1 MARSRLF
8 VLWLSYWVLSVG
20 CRTDPQHPATL
31 FELPINLAHLEHLSE
46 DVVRGDSV
54 LRLVHIY
61 AEAPDYRWVDDPDE
75 GAACVDDAARAAVL
89 YLRLYELTGNDTFR
103 HTAEKLLR
111 FVLYMQRADGL
122 FYNFVYSNQLDINTT
137 HPNSRA
143 EPFGWW
149 ASRAVWA
156 LGMAADVLQEANPAL
171 ASQAA
176 RAARRA
182 LVHLDRTWL
191 VRYPRTRR
199 VQGRLLPEWLVYRY
213 GADASSE
220 LLLGLIRLQNAT
232 PDTMLARMI
241 RQLAEGMQMMQYGSM
256 ARHPYGAHA
265 SWIDTWHGW
274 GNAQTQALAAAGYL
288 QSARYEAEHFYP
300 RLLVYGWMYAMSL
313 DDSTRVQRY
322 EQIAYAVRCVAVGLI
337 RLYEQTGEVRYA
349 ILAGLAASWLTGNNE
364 AGVPMY
370 DPATGRGYDGIRG
383 PGEVNYN
390 AGAESTI
397 EALYTL
403 LEVYRH
409 EPARRWLYARG
420 TSPVEVTRDG
430 VRYAYRVFRVQE
442 KQRVRS
448 VAVVLNLSAER
459 LELLEGKALQQFLLE
474 VGRTSG
480 QYEAQAYATGF

>member
-1 MARSRLF
+1 MVRSRLCL
-8 VLWLSYWVLSVG
+8 LWLSCWVLSIG
-20 CRTDPQHPATL
+20 CRTDPPRPTTL
-31 FELPINLAHLEHLSE
+31 SELPINLAHLEHLSE
-46 DVVRGDSV
+46 DVERGDSV
-54 LRLVHIY
+54 LRIVHIY
-61 AEAPDYRWVDDPDE
+61 AEAPDYRWVDAPDE
-75 GAACVDDAARAAVL
+75 GTACVDDAARAAVL
-89 YLRLYELTGNDTFR
+89 YLRLYELTGNDTLR

-111 FVLYMQRADGL
+111 FVHYMQREDGL
-122 FYNFVYSNQLDINTT
+122 FYNFVYSSQLDINTT

-156 LGMAADVLQEANPAL
+156 LGMAADVLREANPEL
-171 ASQAA
+171 AAQAA

-191 VRYPRTRR
+191 VRYPRTQQ
-199 VQGRLLPEWLVYRY
+199 VNGRTVPEWLVYRY

-220 LLLGLIRLQNAT
+220 LLLGLVRLHRAT

-241 RQLAEGMQMMQYGSM
+241 RQLAEGMMLMQYGSM

-274 GNAQTQALAAAGYL
+274 GNAQTQALAEAGYL
-288 QSARYEAEHFYP
+288 SSARYEAEHFYP

-313 DDSTRVQRY
+313 DDTMQVQRY

-337 RLYEQTGEVRYA
+337 RLYEQTGDVRYA
-349 ILAGLAASWLTGNNE
+349 TMAGLAASWLTGNNE

-370 DPATGRGYDGIRG
+370 DPKTGRGYDGIQG
-383 PGEVNYN
+383 PDVVNYN

-403 LEVYRH
+403 LEVSRH
-409 EPARRWLYARG
+409 EAARRWLYARG
-420 TSPVEVTRDG
+420 TPPVAVTHEG
-430 VRYAYRVFRVQE
+430 TRYAYRVFSVEE
-442 KQRVRS
+442 KGATRS
-448 VAVVLNLSAER
+448 VAVVLNLSMEE
-459 LELLEGKALQQFLLE
+459 LMLLEGEALAQFLQE
-474 VGRTSG
+474 VTA
-480 QYEAQAYATGF
+480 ETTLH